1 MSLGGERE
9 ENRYKIRLSVQDTGV
24 GMDETDAEQIFQR
37 FKRTKNARTEKVF
50 GAGLGLNIT
59 MSLVKMMGGN
69 ITVQSRLNEG
79 TTFLAYFYQEIADSE
94 ALFIKN
100 MTRERAVAYMES
112 NVFLEKIQVCF
123 SGSIYPACR

>member
-1 MSLGGERE
+1 
-9 ENRYKIRLSVQDTGV
+9 
-24 GMDETDAEQIFQR
+24 MDETDTEQIFQR

-79 TTFLAYFYQEIADSE
+79 TTFWHI
-94 ALFIKN
+94 FIRRLQTVKL
-100 MTRERAVAYMES
+100 YS
-112 NVFLEKIQVCF
+112 
-123 SGSIYPACR
+123 

>member
-1 MSLGGERE
+1 
-9 ENRYKIRLSVQDTGV
+9 
-24 GMDETDAEQIFQR
+24 MDETDAEQIFQR

-112 NVFLEKIQVCF
+112 NGF
-123 SGSIYPACR
+123 